1 MKDNIYYSSSDAM
14 VIDAIYDKE
23 MGFVNMFSAT
33 ISLIIMGVFTAVY
46 WFTKIITILIESI
59 FGE

>member
-1 MKDNIYYSSSDAM
+1 M

-33 ISLIIMGVFTAVY
+33 ISLIIMGVITAVY
-46 WFTKIITILIESI
+46 WFPKIITILIESI